1 MSAPSLYDLLKREIK
16 KMVSGASPHKKGN
29 IYPLVMQEVE
39 RYIITLVLEETSYNL
54 VVAAHVLGISRSTLY
69 RKIQALN
76 ISLESLVNDEKP
88 CE

>member
-1 MSAPSLYDLLKREIK
+1 MAASLLYDLLKKEIK
-16 KMVSGASPHKKGN
+16 KMVSGASPRKKGN

-39 RYIITLVLEETSYNL
+39 RYIIMLVLEETAHNL

-76 ISLESLVNDEKP
+76 ISLEGVVHDEKP
-88 CE
+88 GE